1 VLSTDSGA
9 KLSVMYKPVLAL
21 IIKHTQPGY
30 REMALKEIEAAIPG
44 DGDMAETSGIEI
56 SFPGEK
62 TVILD
67 TRFNIRSPDGD
78 AEGLILAI
86 DIQGY
91 HESDRAESR
100 G

>member
-1 VLSTDSGA
+1 MMIWLRHPA
-9 KLSVMYKPVLAL
+9 QKFLF
-21 IIKHTQPGY
+21 Q
-30 REMALKEIEAAIPG
+30 
-44 DGDMAETSGIEI
+44 
-56 SFPGEK
+56 GEK

-67 TRFNIRSPDGD
+67 TRFNIRSPGGD

-91 HESDRAESR
+91 HESDRDESR